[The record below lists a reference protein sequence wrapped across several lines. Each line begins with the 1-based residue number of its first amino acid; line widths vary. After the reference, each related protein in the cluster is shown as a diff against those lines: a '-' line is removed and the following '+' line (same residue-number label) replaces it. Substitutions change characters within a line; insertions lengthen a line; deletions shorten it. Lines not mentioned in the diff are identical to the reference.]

1 MALKNGENSIV
12 VQIDF
17 KCHINVKLALDDGD
31 SSLHVSQ
38 CSYSYSSSSCCCLHT
53 LLIIMAT
60 MRLHTRTQTH
70 THGRGDIA
78 YRLATRTHT
87 RSKSE
92 GQSLDFWPWLDR
104 WFVSVQ
110 ASHEFRW
117 TPINNHIRPMLPA
130 SFPLS
135 THPVPVPATNMK
147 NDRWQREFFAFSLAL
162 SLQVVAGRAPP
173 ASAVGVYLKLF
184 FFLPP
189 SPSTHPFPLHY
200 DAALLPPL
208 WFTWLCPVSTF
219 WHKSQLTRPRPSLG
233 TLNDPSLLEITPP
246 PPPGKLRALHYAT
259 HNWGNQARARAA
271 SCTCLY
277 SNGQRAQ

>member
-60 MRLHTRTQTH
+60 MRLHTRTQPH

-87 RSKSE
+87 RSKSD

-130 SFPLS
+130 PCTLPLS
-135 THPVPVPATNMK
+135 TRPVPVPATNMK
-147 NDRWQREFFAFSLAL
+147 NDRWQREFFAFSLA
-162 SLQVVAGRAPP
+162 SG
-173 ASAVGVYLKLF
+173 
-184 FFLPP
+184 
-189 SPSTHPFPLHY
+189 
-200 DAALLPPL
+200 
-208 WFTWLCPVSTF
+208 
-219 WHKSQLTRPRPSLG
+219 
-233 TLNDPSLLEITPP
+233 
-246 PPPGKLRALHYAT
+246 
-259 HNWGNQARARAA
+259 
-271 SCTCLY
+271 SC
-277 SNGQRAQ
+277 R